1 MFARKKVSGR
11 GLFAR
16 GLSLTAAVLML
27 GTLAACSGGGEPS
40 STASGTNPS
49 SKYGE
54 IELPDMNVTNSKL
67 RMLQPDETLVNPAKE
82 YLEGKYGITEVETV
96 YVPPE
101 EVQTKLVNSLMSN
114 DYFDLYFSAFSP
126 ALILGGYVEPFEID
140 MDNALWADVQDE
152 NEQFMWKGERYHV
165 AVSYTHLDVYKRQ
178 ELFPAGVRY
187 PLRGPGTSG
196 GG

>member
-67 RMLQPDETLVNPAKE
+67 RMLQP
-82 YLEGKYGITEVETV
+82 
-96 YVPPE
+96 
-101 EVQTKLVNSLMSN
+101 
-114 DYFDLYFSAFSP
+114 
-126 ALILGGYVEPFEID
+126 
-140 MDNALWADVQDE
+140 
-152 NEQFMWKGERYHV
+152 ER
-165 AVSYTHLDVYKRQ
+165 TRWI
-178 ELFPAGVRY
+178 
-187 PLRGPGTSG
+187 
-196 GG
+196 

>member
-67 RMLQPDETLVNPAKE
+67 RMLQPDETLAMVAERFRTTPGRLMRLNPT
-82 YLEGKYGITEVETV
+82 LLPTDFSSGTIIC
-96 YVPPE
+96 VP
-101 EVQTKLVNSLMSN
+101 
-114 DYFDLYFSAFSP
+114 
-126 ALILGGYVEPFEID
+126 
-140 MDNALWADVQDE
+140 
-152 NEQFMWKGERYHV
+152 
-165 AVSYTHLDVYKRQ
+165 
-178 ELFPAGVRY
+178 
-187 PLRGPGTSG
+187 
-196 GG
+196 